1 MKGFEPPASGLQNRC
16 STTELH
22 RLALRSLSRP
32 IKGTTHGLFV
42 EPLLFRA
49 GNRCAPTVRI
59 YHVPGEKV
67 KWDHPMLLRP
77 AYG

>member
-1 MKGFEPPASGLQNRC
+1 
-16 STTELH
+16 
-22 RLALRSLSRP
+22 
-32 IKGTTHGLFV
+32 
-42 EPLLFRA
+42 
-49 GNRCAPTVRI
+49 VRI